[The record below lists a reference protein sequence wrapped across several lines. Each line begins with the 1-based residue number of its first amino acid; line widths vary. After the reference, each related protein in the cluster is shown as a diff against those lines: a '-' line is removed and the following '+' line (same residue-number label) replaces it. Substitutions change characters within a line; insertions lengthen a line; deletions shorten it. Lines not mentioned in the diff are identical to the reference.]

1 MKTTEFIK
9 ENASIAQEAV
19 MPTVE
24 AAIAILRGR
33 LHNIAVNSVDIHT
46 LLRKLNVSNSNYVIA
61 SYDKSIKEAESL
73 IQHVLEQIEYETDD
87 LVSEMESFNPAIAEA
102 KFVEATDTVEKDK
115 EGNVTSWQHTGDWK
129 KSKKDKIVDKSG
141 AVHTP
146 ASRARDLARTATPK
160 NIAEEASGGATMSS
174 TIAVTPATLGEKGAF
189 SKKEVNKKL
198 GAYSNMLT
206 RGGPVTVKK
215 TT

>member
-1 MKTTEFIK
+1 MKTTEFLK
-9 ENASIAQEAV
+9 ENASIAQEAA
-19 MPTVE
+19 MPPREQSVE
-24 AAIAILRGR
+24 ALRIR
-33 LHNIAVNSVDIHT
+33 LHNIAINSVDIHK
-46 LLRKLNVSNSNYVIA
+46 LLRKLDVSNSNYIIA
-61 SYDKSIKEAESL
+61 AYDKAIKEAESL
-73 IQHVLEQIEYETDD
+73 IQHVLEEIEYATADTGA
-87 LVSEMESFNPAIAEA
+87 EMESFNPAIAEV